1 MGDDDPH
8 SLEYIEDP
16 YFPKLPNTAT
26 PSLDD
31 EITEFDHRSLYDDVD
46 DGIGSEWSPETEL
59 YLRNLPLD
67 QIFSISDDHE
77 DDFQKVEAELGS
89 LNCDSESSVK
99 NKRIEFVKRLFNRK
113 SMRDVK
119 VTFIDFSKPYLA
131 KISSSDNYKNFLNFG
146 IQGIAAY
153 TLRISLCRR
162 IPISLPLLPNNIT
175 NSIAI
180 NI

>member
-1 MGDDDPH
+1 MGDEDSH

-31 EITEFDHRSLYDDVD
+31 EITEFDHRSIYDDDD

-59 YLRNLPLD
+59 YLRNLPLE

-77 DDFQKVEAELGS
+77 DDFQRVEAELGS
-89 LNCDSESSVK
+89 LHCDSESG
-99 NKRIEFVKRLFNRK
+99 NKYKRMAYLKRLFNRK

-131 KISSSDNYKNFLNFG
+131 KISSSDNYKNFLNIG
-146 IQGIAAY
+146 SQGKMEGEFCV
-153 TLRISLCRR
+153 LM
-162 IPISLPLLPNNIT
+162 PINRFLFYFNQ
-175 NSIAI
+175 
-180 NI
+180 

>member
-1 MGDDDPH
+1 MKETIYPKMGDDDPN

-16 YFPKLPNTAT
+16 YFPKLANT

-31 EITEFDHRSLYDDVD
+31 DEITQFDHRSMYDEED

-77 DDFQKVEAELGS
+77 DQEVEAELGS
-89 LNCDSESSVK
+89 PKCDSESSIS
-99 NKRIEFVKRLFNRK
+99 NKGIEFIKKLFNRK

-119 VTFIDFSKPYLA
+119 VTFIDFSKPYSYLA
-131 KISSSDNYKNFLNFG
+131 KYDNNSYKNYLNIG
-146 IQGIAAY
+146 SQGSHCCDYQQTDIDQ
-153 TLRISLCRR
+153 S
-162 IPISLPLLPNNIT
+162 
-175 NSIAI
+175 SIVECDGNTQYI
-180 NI
+180 

>member
-16 YFPKLPNTAT
+16 YFPNLPNTAT

-31 EITEFDHRSLYDDVD
+31 EVTEFDHRSIYDDDD

-89 LNCDSESSVK
+89 LKCDSENGVK
-99 NKRIEFVKRLFNRK
+99 NNRLDILKKLFNRK

-131 KISSSDNYKNFLNFG
+131 KISSSDNYKNFLNIG
-146 IQGIAAY
+146 SQGNSDVCNSDM
-153 TLRISLCRR
+153 TRHRIFEYRKIDS
-162 IPISLPLLPNNIT
+162 IDIS
-175 NSIAI
+175 
-180 NI
+180 